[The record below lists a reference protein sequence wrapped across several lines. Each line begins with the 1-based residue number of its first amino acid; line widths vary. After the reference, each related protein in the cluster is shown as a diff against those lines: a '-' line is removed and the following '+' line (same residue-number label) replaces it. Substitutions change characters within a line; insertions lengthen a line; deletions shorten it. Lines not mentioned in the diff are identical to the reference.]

1 MSEEMSR
8 EDYLIGEVER
18 LEQEVK
24 AWALAAARVSAS
36 VANTDISTPDKF
48 LKAQSSAICD
58 LLNDRDRLNAL
69 EGVRTKQ
76 ILCFGR
82 LFSFEFDYQR
92 TNLSLRQVADKLI
105 VDIKESEQ

>member
-1 MSEEMSR
+1 MNEEKSH
-8 EDYLIGEVER
+8 ENYSIGVVER

-36 VANTDISTPDKF
+36 PATTDISTPDKF
-48 LKAQSSAICD
+48 LKAQSNAICD

-69 EGVRTKQ
+69 EGVRTKR

-105 VDIKESEQ
+105 ADIKESEK